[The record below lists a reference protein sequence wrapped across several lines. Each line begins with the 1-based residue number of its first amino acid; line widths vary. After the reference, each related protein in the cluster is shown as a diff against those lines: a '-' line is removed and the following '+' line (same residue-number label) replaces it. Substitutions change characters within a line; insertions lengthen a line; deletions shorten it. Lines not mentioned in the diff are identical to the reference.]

1 MLPNA
6 ERDTLLH
13 TIFDATDWAKV
24 GIPAIGYDLLLLGQ
38 RRAEQGRA
46 AGAPWGEELVDC
58 YRQAVDG
65 YGRRCD
71 GREV

>member
-6 ERDTLLH
+6 ERDTLLN
-13 TIFDATDWAKV
+13 TLVDATGWAKA

-38 RRAEQGRA
+38 QRAEQGRA
-46 AGAPWGEELVDC
+46 SGVLWGEELVNC
-58 YRQAVDG
+58 YRLALDDYERR
-65 YGRRCD
+65 YG